1 MLFAAGA
8 GFTFSL
14 LNTVMRQ
21 MSLELSS
28 AQTLFLRNAFGFLV
42 LLPIVF
48 QQGLS
53 KYRTNAFRLQL
64 TRGVIHSSGLLLW
77 ITALSHL
84 PLPYTTALGFT
95 QPIFIMLGA
104 ALFLGER
111 MHATRW
117 IAAALG
123 FVGVLI
129 IVGPR
134 MQTADLQ
141 YSLIMLSSA
150 PVFAGS
156 FLIAKVLTRHDAPS
170 VIVFWGALTVTVFMM
185 PLAIWTWTPPTMQQ
199 WLWFVLTGVLGSLGH
214 WLLTRAYAVADIS
227 TAQPVK
233 FLDLVWA
240 SVLGYLV
247 FADIPSPTTF
257 AGGAVIVGATFWIAT
272 RERSI
277 SRRAGNAPDLS
288 TSAAQPDKPDD
299 RLQ

>member
-1 MLFAAGA
+1 MLAAGA
-8 GFTFSL
+8 GFTFAL

-21 MSLELSS
+21 MSLEMSS
-28 AQTLFLRNAFGFLV
+28 AQALFLRYGFGLIV
-42 LLPIVF
+42 LLPVVM

-53 KYRTNAFRLQL
+53 KYRTNALRLQL
-64 TRGVIHSSGLLLW
+64 TRGVIHSTGLMLW
-77 ITALSHL
+77 ITALPNL

-111 MHATRW
+111 MRAARW
-117 IAAALG
+117 VAAGLG
-123 FVGVLI
+123 FIGVLI

-134 MQTADLQ
+134 MQSADFQ
-141 YSLIMLSSA
+141 YSMIMLSSA

-156 FLIAKVLTRHDAPS
+156 FLLAKALTKHDAPS
-170 VIVFWGALTVTVFMM
+170 VIVFWGALTVTLFTL
-185 PLAIWTWTPPTMQQ
+185 PLAVLDWTAPTSSQ
-199 WLWFVLTGVLGSLGH
+199 WLWFLLTGMLGSLGH

-240 SVLGYLV
+240 SILGYLV

-257 AGGAVIVGATFWIAT
+257 AGGAVIVAATFWIAT
-272 RERSI
+272 RERGAAKG
-277 SRRAGNAPDLS
+277 AGNAPDLS
-288 TSAAQPDKPDD
+288 TSAARGKTGDD